1 MTAPLVI
8 LAIGAVFG
16 GLAGLPHWFP
26 GHPTNWFEHW
36 MSPVFTAAEGLKFL
50 DNTSLELTLMAVSVA
65 LAATSASL
73 AYYMYAG
80 GGRHL
85 PAQLAERLKPAYTL
99 VYNKYWVDE
108 LYQAVI
114 VGPIKAFSRVCWRVL
129 DDGLI
134 DGALVN
140 GTAGVVGLSGRLVR
154 LFTSGDVQRYATVF
168 FVGVWVLLVFW
179 LAR

>member
-1 MTAPLVI
+1 MKPL
-8 LAIGAVFG
+8 
-16 GLAGLPHWFP
+16 
-26 GHPTNWFEHW
+26 
-36 MSPVFTAAEGLKFL
+36 
-50 DNTSLELTLMAVSVA
+50 
-65 LAATSASL
+65 
-73 AYYMYAG
+73 
-80 GGRHL
+80 
-85 PAQLAERLKPAYTL
+85 YTL

-114 VGPIKAFSRVCWRVL
+114 VSPIKAFSRFCWRVI

-140 GTAGVVGLSGRLVR
+140 GTAGVVNLSGRLVR
-154 LFTSGDVQRYATVF
+154 LFTSGDVQRYATVL